1 MPYINLRIAGE
12 LSREQK
18 QQIVAEFTE
27 TMVRVAN
34 KPAEYVIVTIDE
46 SPLENWGWGGA
57 LLDSEE

>member
-1 MPYINLRIAGE
+1 MPYINLRIAGD

-27 TMVRVAN
+27 TLVRVAH

-46 SPLENWGWGGA
+46 TPLENWGWGGV
-57 LLDSEE
+57 LLDDGE

>member
-1 MPYINLRIAGE
+1 MPYINLRIAGD

-46 SPLENWGWGGA
+46 APLENWGWGGV
-57 LLDSEE
+57 LLDEGE

>member
-18 QQIVAEFTE
+18 QQIVAGFTE

>member
-18 QQIVAEFTE
+18 QQIVTEFTA
-27 TMVRVAN
+27 TMQRVAN

-46 SPLENWGWGGA
+46 TPLADWGWGGV
-57 LLDSEE
+57 LLSESE

>member
-1 MPYINLRIAGE
+1 MPYINLRVAGE

-46 SPLENWGWGGA
+46 SPLADWGWGGQ
-57 LLDSEE
+57 LLDEAD

>member
-1 MPYINLRIAGE
+1 MPYINLRVAGE

-18 QQIVAEFTE
+18 QQIVAEFTA

-46 SPLENWGWGGA
+46 SPLQDWGWGGE
-57 LLDSEE
+57 LLDQAE